1 MQDVDQPKDL
11 IDVNE
16 AARIIGVTV
25 GRVRQ
30 LLIAEELDGCKLNAR
45 AWLVQRSG
53 REVCKAAAL
62 NRQAANRHNSLVP

>member
-1 MQDVDQPKDL
+1 MDQPKDL

-45 AWLVQRSG
+45 AWLVKRSDAERFAKQPRSTG
-53 REVCKAAAL
+53 RPRTGTTA
-62 NRQAANRHNSLVP
+62 